1 MQESSKDSA
10 SHLLAVSAMS
20 PLSLSAPVL
29 TGGCEEKL
37 NKSCKRVSGPGK
49 SAPRHQS
56 LHIFSVLQLPGLV
69 PAPQP
74 LRKS

>member
-10 SHLLAVSAMS
+10 SHFLAVSAVS
-20 PLSLSAPVL
+20 PLSLSAPGL

-37 NKSCKRVSGPGK
+37 NKSCKRVSGPVK
-49 SAPRHQS
+49 SAPRHQL
-56 LHIFSVLQLPGLV
+56 LHIFSVLQFPGLV
-69 PAPQP
+69 PTPQP